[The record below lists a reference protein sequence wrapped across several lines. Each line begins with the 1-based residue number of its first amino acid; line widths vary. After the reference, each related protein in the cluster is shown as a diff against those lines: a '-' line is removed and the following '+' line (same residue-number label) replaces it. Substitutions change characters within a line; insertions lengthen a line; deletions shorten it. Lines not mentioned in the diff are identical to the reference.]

1 MKRAVQIGIG
11 KPSEVVILEDFT
23 PSAPADNEV
32 LVAVQASPINPA
44 DLLRLTGQH
53 AYKPILPST
62 AGIEGVGIVEAV
74 GQAVT
79 DVRRGDVVLLP
90 YGGVWTQRYL
100 CPSAHV
106 VPLPPEINLLQAS
119 MLGVNPVTAAGL
131 LNNFRQ
137 LADGDWLIQNA
148 ANSAVGRILIQ
159 LAAKRGIH
167 TVNIVRRESLVADL
181 EALGAD
187 VVLVGEDD
195 LPQRVADATRGA
207 AIHLALDAI
216 AGNASGRLA
225 ACLAE
230 NSTMVIYGLL
240 SGEPVALPA
249 AQMVFGN
256 LTVTGFSRLR
266 VLSQMAR
273 ADLVTM
279 YHELAAMVMR
289 GELYTHIER
298 TYPLAEVK
306 AALDHAEREAREG
319 KIVLSMV

>member
-1 MKRAVQIGIG
+1 M
-11 KPSEVVILEDFT
+11 
-23 PSAPADNEV
+23 
-32 LVAVQASPINPA
+32 
-44 DLLRLTGQH
+44 
-53 AYKPILPST
+53 
-62 AGIEGVGIVEAV
+62 
-74 GQAVT
+74 
-79 DVRRGDVVLLP
+79 
-90 YGGVWTQRYL
+90 
-100 CPSAHV
+100 
-106 VPLPPEINLLQAS
+106 
-119 MLGVNPVTAAGL
+119 
-131 LNNFRQ
+131 
-137 LADGDWLIQNA
+137 
-148 ANSAVGRILIQ
+148 
-159 LAAKRGIH
+159 
-167 TVNIVRRESLVADL
+167 NIVRRESLVADL

-225 ACLAE
+225 E
-230 NSTMVIYGLL
+230 NSTLVIYGLL